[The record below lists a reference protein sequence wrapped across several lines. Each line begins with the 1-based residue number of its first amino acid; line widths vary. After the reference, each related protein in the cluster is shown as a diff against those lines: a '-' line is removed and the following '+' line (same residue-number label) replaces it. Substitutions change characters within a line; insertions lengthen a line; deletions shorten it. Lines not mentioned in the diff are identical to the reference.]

1 MTKKEGKMKAQIE
14 TGLTM
19 VSKEQVHDKDLLST
33 GLGQD
38 GLENLGQFN
47 HGFAKGKPISNL
59 EKCKK
64 DFARS
69 RALHTS
75 SS

>member
-14 TGLTM
+14 MGLTM

-47 HGFAKGKPISNL
+47 QGFAKGKPISNL
-59 EKCKK
+59 VKGKK

-69 RALHTS
+69 RAFHTS